1 MMNEIVK
8 VMIFFFAGAGIG
20 IFYFGGLWWTLR
32 RLSRSRNPHWLTLGS
47 FLLRS
52 GFCLAG
58 LFWIAREGRWE
69 LMVSSLLG
77 IIGARWAMVRLLS
90 PERETK
96 KSFSEG

>member
-8 VMIFFFAGAGIG
+8 VMIFFLAGAGIG

-32 RLSRSRNPHWLTLGS
+32 KLSRSRRPHLLTLSS
-47 FLLRS
+47 FLVRS

-69 LMVSSLLG
+69 YMVSSLLG
-77 IIGARWAMVRLLS
+77 IIGARWVLIRLLS
-90 PERETK
+90 PEREPK